1 MNELEKKINKLRH
14 DIHDHNHNYYILD
27 NPTISDYDFDQKLQ
41 ELINLESLHP
51 EFYDSNSPTNK
62 VGGEVVNSFA
72 SFQHNYPMLSLSNT
86 YSEEELIDFDKKYI
100 NLSQYQLFL

>member
-51 EFYDSNSPTNK
+51 EFYDSNSPSQRI
-62 VGGEVVNSFA
+62 GGGITKLFNTISNLILLLKPHAVANLRQIALKF
-72 SFQHNYPMLSLSNT
+72 LS
-86 YSEEELIDFDKKYI
+86 DF
-100 NLSQYQLFL
+100 LH